1 MGTPALGCF
10 SSLFGTCLHPPRT
23 IGYPTSGG
31 GARWTGLSCSHEDI
45 LPVNH
50 WASSS
55 MLEPSL
61 MFLLKELAGSTTL
74 L

>member
-1 MGTPALGCF
+1 M
-10 SSLFGTCLHPPRT
+10 
-23 IGYPTSGG
+23 
-31 GARWTGLSCSHEDI
+31 SCSHEDI

-61 MFLLKELAGSTTL
+61 MFLLKEQEGGISEEVLETGSL
-74 L
+74 FP